1 MISLKQI
8 RLVNVPNPNNPTL
21 KTNDYNLVATL
32 DKRDKEVREVFNVVQ
47 ELGASRLV
55 PLSRTGV
62 NKRGMASQHIWSLT
76 GMYSVQLRLN
86 YATIS
91 DAELIVLLYELLD
104 TFNILIKRQ
113 VPPALIEFDTD
124 RVFITPQGTVAF
136 MLWGIQNKPQTRTLT
151 DLLEDILNKARP
163 SDSTDDM
170 LIKALKEKLPKSKTE
185 LADFAKAVYATYIGV
200 IDRAKGN
207 ENKEEEKVPSG
218 FKVPSKSKP
227 QTKSK
232 GDSNTDSKPVLS
244 ADEPKEIHP
253 KEVQS
258 QRGTQASTP
267 TSEPKARSLFNTNVA
282 ILADDLDKTTLLSDE
297 ADDKTEILAS
307 EEVPE
312 EVTYLLTR
320 ASNQE
325 SFVLKE
331 GDNVVGR
338 GDKSDIKIT
347 LNKRISGRHCS
358 ITLTNGE
365 LTLEDLNSS
374 NGTTYNDTR
383 LEPNNK
389 VNINVDDSLFI
400 ADEVFYISKEVQ

>member
-21 KTNDYNLVATL
+21 KTNNYNLVATL

-76 GMYSVQLRLN
+76 GMYSIQLRLN

-232 GDSNTDSKPVLS
+232 GATNTENKPVS
-244 ADEPKEIHP
+244 SVEEP

-258 QRGTQASTP
+258 QRGTQEDTP

-282 ILADDLDKTTLLSDE
+282 ILADDLDKTTLLSDD

-307 EEVPE
+307 EEVNE

-338 GDKSDIKIT
+338 SDKSDIKIT

-358 ITLTNGE
+358 INLTNGE

-374 NGTTYNDTR
+374 NGTTYNDTK

-389 VNINVDDSLFI
+389 LSINVDDSFFI

>member
-1 MISLKQI
+1 MKQI

-124 RVFITPQGTVAF
+124 RVFITSQGTVAF

-232 GDSNTDSKPVLS
+232 GATNTDIKPISNV
-244 ADEPKEIHP
+244 EEP
-253 KEVQS
+253 KEVQA
-258 QRGTQASTP
+258 QRGTQETTP
-267 TSEPKARSLFNTNVA
+267 NSEPKARSLFNTNVA

-297 ADDKTEILAS
+297 VDDKTEILAS
-307 EEVPE
+307 EEANE
-312 EVTYLLTR
+312 EITYLLTR

-338 GDKSDIKIT
+338 SDKSDIKIT

-358 ITLTNGE
+358 INLTNGE

-374 NGTTYNDTR
+374 NGTTYNDTK

-389 VNINVDDSLFI
+389 VNINVDDSFFI

>member
-1 MISLKQI
+1 MKQI

-21 KTNDYNLVATL
+21 KTNNYNLVATL

-76 GMYSVQLRLN
+76 GMYSIQLRLN

-232 GDSNTDSKPVLS
+232 GATNTENKPVS
-244 ADEPKEIHP
+244 SVEEP

-258 QRGTQASTP
+258 QRGTQEDTP

-282 ILADDLDKTTLLSDE
+282 ILADDLDKTTLLSDD

-307 EEVPE
+307 EEVNE

-338 GDKSDIKIT
+338 SDKSDIKIT

-358 ITLTNGE
+358 INLTNGE

-374 NGTTYNDTR
+374 NGTTYNDTK

-389 VNINVDDSLFI
+389 LSINVDDSFFI

>member
-1 MISLKQI
+1 M
-8 RLVNVPNPNNPTL
+8 
-21 KTNDYNLVATL
+21 
-32 DKRDKEVREVFNVVQ
+32 
-47 ELGASRLV
+47 
-55 PLSRTGV
+55 
-62 NKRGMASQHIWSLT
+62 
-76 GMYSVQLRLN
+76 
-86 YATIS
+86 
-91 DAELIVLLYELLD
+91 
-104 TFNILIKRQ
+104 
-113 VPPALIEFDTD
+113 
-124 RVFITPQGTVAF
+124 
-136 MLWGIQNKPQTRTLT
+136 
-151 DLLEDILNKARP
+151 
-163 SDSTDDM
+163 
-170 LIKALKEKLPKSKTE
+170 
-185 LADFAKAVYATYIGV
+185 YATYIGV

-232 GDSNTDSKPVLS
+232 GATNTENKPVS
-244 ADEPKEIHP
+244 SVEEP

-258 QRGTQASTP
+258 QRGTQEDTP

-282 ILADDLDKTTLLSDE
+282 ILADDLDKTTLLSDD

-307 EEVPE
+307 EEVNE

-338 GDKSDIKIT
+338 SDKSDIKIT

-358 ITLTNGE
+358 INLTNGE

-374 NGTTYNDTR
+374 NGTTYNDTK

-389 VNINVDDSLFI
+389 LSINVDDSFFI